1 MADMEKVAS
10 AASRRSDLS
19 RVYSA
24 PHMDNQTAFYATS
37 KEEDGRET
45 DSVVPSYT
53 ARDDDNADLENGSGS
68 SDGHDDDLQPAQS
81 SRSRRSERDPKLVCI
96 VLYKPPR
103 QMLAC
108 IQADFPRSL
117 GKDLMTPKIQRIGQ

>member
-1 MADMEKVAS
+1 MADMEKVTS
-10 AASRRSDLS
+10 TVSRRSDLS

-24 PHMDNQTAFYATS
+24 PHMDNQTAFHATS

-53 ARDDDNADLENGSGS
+53 ARDDDNADLETGSGSGS
-68 SDGHDDDLQPAQS
+68 SDGHDDDLQPTQS

-96 VLYKPPR
+96 VL
-103 QMLAC
+103 
-108 IQADFPRSL
+108 
-117 GKDLMTPKIQRIGQ
+117 

>member
-19 RVYSA
+19 RVCSA
-24 PHMDNQTAFYATS
+24 PHVDNQTAFYATS

-45 DSVVPSYT
+45 DSVVHSYT

-68 SDGHDDDLQPAQS
+68 SDGLDDDLQPTQS
-81 SRSRRSERDPKLVCI
+81 SRSRRSEQDPKLVCI
-96 VLYKPPR
+96 VLLPLFKC
-103 QMLAC
+103 LLT
-108 IQADFPRSL
+108 FL
-117 GKDLMTPKIQRIGQ
+117 GHLERT